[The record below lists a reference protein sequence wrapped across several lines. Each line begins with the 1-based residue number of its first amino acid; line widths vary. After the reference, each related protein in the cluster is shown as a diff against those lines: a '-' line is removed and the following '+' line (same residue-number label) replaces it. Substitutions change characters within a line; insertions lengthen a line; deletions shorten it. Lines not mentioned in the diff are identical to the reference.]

1 MNVLYSFQN
10 DITPCDTLLNLNNGN
25 IWHFMDL
32 RVTIHEIVDCR
43 FEDLYVDVDFGQIF
57 VVDCRQMSKNV
68 VESTKS
74 RTPPGPP
81 PSTLDWNI
89 GK

>member
-1 MNVLYSFQN
+1 M
-10 DITPCDTLLNLNNGN
+10 
-25 IWHFMDL
+25 
-32 RVTIHEIVDCR
+32 TIFEIVDCR
-43 FEDLYVDVDFGQIF
+43 FDDLYVDVDFGQIF

-81 PSTLDWNI
+81 PSIIYNLWPNQTYTHI
-89 GK
+89 G